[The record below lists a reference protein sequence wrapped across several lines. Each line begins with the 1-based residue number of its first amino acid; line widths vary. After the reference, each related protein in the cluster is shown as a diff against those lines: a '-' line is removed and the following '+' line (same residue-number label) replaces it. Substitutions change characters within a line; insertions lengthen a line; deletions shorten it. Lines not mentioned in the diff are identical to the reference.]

1 MNNLKRDLKN
11 LARASSYFEAFMLF
25 CLVKLDINPSSISED
40 KKEDIMSYLKYVKSL
55 GGKANL
61 EEIKNIIKG

>member
-1 MNNLKRDLKN
+1 MSNPTY
-11 LARASSYFEAFMLF
+11 SYFEAFMLF

-61 EEIKNIIKG
+61 EEVKNIINS